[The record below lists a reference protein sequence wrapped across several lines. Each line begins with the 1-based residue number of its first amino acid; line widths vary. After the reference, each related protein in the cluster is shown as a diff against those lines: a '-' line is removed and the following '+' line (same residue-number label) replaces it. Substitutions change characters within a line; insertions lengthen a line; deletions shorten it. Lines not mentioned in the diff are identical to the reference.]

1 MSPMRASIDI
11 GSNSVLFLITSVKE
25 KGFED
30 IISMA
35 EIAGLGKGIDKT
47 GQLDLE
53 RRLATIKILKKY
65 VKEAKKYDFKPSEII
80 VTATE
85 ACRAT
90 SNAESFID
98 EVKKQ
103 TGLEIKVIT
112 GEAEAIMTARG
123 ICHGLDNRDEEF
135 VILDVGGASTELM
148 IVQNHPFKV
157 IDTIST
163 PIGSVRAKDYIDEG
177 IFQKKM
183 DDIFAKYDLSSYRAS
198 NITGVAG
205 TMTSIAAMIKGS
217 SKFEE
222 NKVNGLEISFDRFEN
237 YLNKLSNL
245 TPEKLQVQYPFLGKR
260 SETILSG
267 ARVARAFG
275 IKLGVTNFNI
285 STLGL
290 RYGAVLYKEEFPIE
304 FLYKR
309 N

>member
-1 MSPMRASIDI
+1 MKASIDI
-11 GSNSVLFLITSVKE
+11 GSNSVLFLITSVKD

-47 GQLDLE
+47 GQLDLD
-53 RRLATIKILKKY
+53 RRLGTIKILKKF
-65 VKEAKKYDFKPSEII
+65 VKQAKKYDFKPSEIV

-90 SNAESFID
+90 TNAESFIE
-98 EVKKQ
+98 EVNKQ

-123 ICHGLDNRDEEF
+123 ICHGFDDRDEEF

-157 IDTIST
+157 IETIST

-177 IFQKKM
+177 VFQKKM
-183 DDIFAKYDLSSYRAS
+183 DDIFDKYDISEFRTP
-198 NITGVAG
+198 NIIGVAG

-222 NKVNGLEISFDRFEN
+222 NKVNGLEINFDRFESF
-237 YLNKLSNL
+237 LNKINDL
-245 TPEKLQVQYPFLGKR
+245 TPEKLQIQYPFLGKR
-260 SETILSG
+260 AETILSG

-275 IKLGVTNFNI
+275 IKLGVSKFNI

-290 RYGAVLYKEEFPIE
+290 RYGSLLYDQIPYE
-304 FLYKR
+304 FLYTRKGF
-309 N
+309 

>member
-1 MSPMRASIDI
+1 MKASIDI
-11 GSNSVLFLITSVKE
+11 GSNSVLFLITTVRE
-25 KGFED
+25 NGFED

-47 GQLDLE
+47 GKLDLD
-53 RRLATIKILKKY
+53 RRLNTIKILKRY
-65 VKEAKKYDFKPSEII
+65 VKEAKKYDFKPTDIV

-90 SNAESFID
+90 SNADSFID

-123 ICHGLDNRDEEF
+123 ICHGLAKRDDEF
-135 VILDVGGASTELM
+135 VILDVGGASTEL
-148 IVQNHPFKV
+148 ILVQNHPFKV
-157 IDTIST
+157 IETVST
-163 PIGSVRAKDYIDEG
+163 PIGSVRASDYIDEG
-177 IFQKKM
+177 SFQNKM
-183 DDIFAKYDLSSYRAS
+183 DDIFKKFDLSKFNAS
-198 NITGVAG
+198 TIVGVAG

-237 YLNKLSNL
+237 YLNKLADL
-245 TPEKLQVQYPFLGKR
+245 TPEKLLVQYPFLGKR

-275 IKLGVTNFNI
+275 LKLGVENFNI

-290 RYGAVLYKEEFPIE
+290 RYGSILYDEIPLE
-304 FLYKR
+304 FLAE
-309 N
+309 NN